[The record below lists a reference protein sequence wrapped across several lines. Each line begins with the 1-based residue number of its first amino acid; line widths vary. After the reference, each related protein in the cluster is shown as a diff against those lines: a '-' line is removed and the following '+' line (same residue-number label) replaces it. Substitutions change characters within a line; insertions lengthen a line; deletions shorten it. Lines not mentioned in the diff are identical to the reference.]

1 MSIFT
6 QGLEIEFQGISK
18 RFVDDL
24 FHVTR
29 FNDIPLSN
37 LLRIELEHAESI
49 EVIFPPLVYYANGF
63 KIGNSHDL
71 IKTVVDLLIENGATT
86 SNANGIHV
94 HQSILPIKNIHPF
107 DLNNHIIKNFNLN
120 MRPSSITKNSFYKL
134 EVSRVML
141 KYLDLENEVNYKVF
155 KDVVKRYTKS
165 IGTLNLFFNH
175 SRTNNRFAQTYS
187 YSQLVSI
194 SNSNNFQ
201 DLINVQNGEKF
212 YNINFLSI
220 TTIKTVEFRQCHSI
234 LDYNF
239 IHNWMGFIDNLINHS
254 INRFIEIKG
263 KIEKI
268 DSPKEYPSSRAKS
281 KATVYKLCRTP
292 DGASTRNLMALCENT
307 EQRIRAIISEL
318 RHEFGQEL
326 IETVDAINQG
336 IRYGSGTDNTIYKI
350 KESYIKTTQDSF
362 ELKNIT
368 TRPTANIFGSL
379 NDDTLLYFTRII
391 NGI

>member
-6 QGLEIEFQGISK
+6 QGLEIEFKGISK
-18 RFVDDL
+18 RYVEDL
-24 FHVTR
+24 FHVNR
-29 FNDIPLSN
+29 FYDMPLSN
-37 LLRIELEHAESI
+37 LLRVELEHAESI
-49 EVIFPPLVYYANGF
+49 EVIFPPMVYYANGS

-71 IKTVVDLLIENGATT
+71 IKKVVDLLIANGATT

-107 DLNNHIIKNFNLN
+107 DLNDHIIKNFNLN
-120 MRPSSITKNSFYKL
+120 KRPNNITKDSFYKL
-134 EVSRVML
+134 EVSRIL
-141 KYLDLENEVNYKVF
+141 CCYLDLENEVNFRVF
-155 KDVVKRYTKS
+155 KDVVKRYTRS
-165 IGTLNLFFNH
+165 ISTLNLFFDY
-175 SRTNNRFAQTYS
+175 SRTNNRFAKTYNDD
-187 YSQLVSI
+187 QLARI
-194 SNSNNFQ
+194 SHSNNFQ
-201 DLINVQNGEKF
+201 DMINVQNGEKF

-220 TTIKTVEFRQCHSI
+220 ATIKTVEFRQCHSI
-234 LDYNF
+234 LDYKL

-254 INRFIEIKG
+254 INRFVEIKG

-268 DSPKEYPSSRAKS
+268 DSPKEYPSLRAKS

-350 KESYIKTTQDSF
+350 KESYIRTTQDSF

-379 NDDTLLYFTRII
+379 NDETLLYFTRII